1 MEDID
6 DLYYW
11 FEIKQQKAITLT
23 QKLHF
28 CLVLIQTTHLYH
40 QYNAMQI
47 GLLDSNITVLG
58 INNQYSSIK

>member
-1 MEDID
+1 MFLRSFVKNNVLFRSMDPLKRKSPD

-28 CLVLIQTTHLYH
+28 CLALI
-40 QYNAMQI
+40 
-47 GLLDSNITVLG
+47 
-58 INNQYSSIK
+58 